1 MAKTKKKCSK
11 KQLMCWSKKGKGKR
25 YVVCACKKTKAKK
38 TKAKKTKAKKTK
50 AKKNSA
56 VKNVAIRLAA
66 KKTKERMLK
75 QFKKKAKIYR
85 KARGS
90 NLNGV

>member
-25 YVVCACKKTKAKK
+25 YVVCAC
-38 TKAKKTKAKKTK
+38 KKTKAKKTK